1 MQSLLPKSATKKE
14 PTSDGSPEAIVDGDS
29 KESKEDAQV
38 KSNSSKAATVESA
51 NDYIRKLQKEN
62 AMLLTIKREHEEMK
76 KKLDE
81 QGNSAA
87 STEGSTS
94 AVGSASPAAA
104 PAPSPSS

>member
-1 MQSLLPKSATKKE
+1 MQSLLPKTATKKE
-14 PTSDGSPEAIVDGDS
+14 PTSDGSPEAMADGDS

-51 NDYIRKLQKEN
+51 NEYIRKLQKEN
-62 AMLLTIKREHEEMK
+62 ALLLTIKKEHEEMK

-87 STEGSTS
+87 STEGSAS
-94 AVGSASPAAA
+94 AVGSASPAPA